1 MILNK
6 CQIKT
11 TQEAV
16 DWFNHSSEQ
25 IFEIDGEA
33 GTGKSVVINSIV
45 QALGLKPYQCM
56 PMAYTG
62 QAAIV
67 MRMKGFPHARSIH
80 SNLYELV
87 KLPKSYK
94 DSPFKNVNTTFN
106 TPEYE
111 YEFRPR
117 EIGSI
122 SPDVQLMIIDEAY
135 MVPEHMKRNIEKHGI
150 KILATGDTGQLPPIG
165 GPPAFLTGYGVHHL
179 DEIMRQSVNNPI
191 VYLAHRA
198 RQGQPIHCGL
208 YDNKVLVIEEADL
221 TNNMITNVG
230 NIICGTNKTRDFFN
244 KHTRDLLRIDSQ
256 LPLYG
261 ERIICRNNNWNI
273 EQDNIALANGLA
285 GIVASPY
292 SINSFNGKTF
302 NIDFL
307 PDLLNSPFKN
317 VEVDYEYL
325 VSPYDIRNQM
335 KNSRYSQGEKFEY
348 AYALTTH
355 LSQGAEYPCGIYFEE
370 FLRSNIQ
377 NQLNYTGI
385 TRFRDYMI
393 YVKKGKKYY

>member
-1 MILNK
+1 MLLNRS
-6 CQIKT
+6 QST
-11 TQEAV
+11 TVIDAV
-16 DWFNHSSEQ
+16 KWFKNSSEQ
-25 IFEIDGEA
+25 VFEIDGEA
-33 GTGKSVVINSIV
+33 GTGKSVVLNSIV
-45 QALGLKPYQCM
+45 NELGLKPYQYM

-67 MRMKGFPHARSIH
+67 MRMKGFPHSRSIH
-80 SNLYELV
+80 SNLYHLV
-87 KLPKSYK
+87 KTKKKYK
-94 DSPFKNVNTTFN
+94 DSPFKNINTTFN

-111 YEFRPR
+111 YEFKPL
-117 EIGSI
+117 EIGEI
-122 SPDVQLMIIDEAY
+122 PHEIQLMIIDEGY
-135 MVPEHMKRNIEKHGI
+135 MIPDYMKQNILKHGI
-150 KILATGDTGQLPPIG
+150 KVLVAGDSGQLPPIG
-165 GPPAFLTGYGVHHL
+165 GEPAFLTGYNIHHL
-179 DEIMRQSVNNPI
+179 DEIMRQSLDNPI
-191 VYLAHRA
+191 VYLARRA
-198 RQGQPIHCGL
+198 RRGKPIHCGL
-208 YDNKVLVIEEADL
+208 YGNRVLVIEEQDL
-221 TNNMITNVG
+221 TNDMIINVG

-244 KHTRDLLRIDSQ
+244 QHTRDLLRIDSQ

-273 EQDNIALANGLA
+273 EQDNIALANGLS

-302 NIDFL
+302 TIDFL

-335 KNSRYSQGEKFEY
+335 KNARFSIGEKFEY

-385 TRFRDYMI
+385 TRFRDYAI
-393 YVKKGKKYY
+393 WVKKGRKYY